1 MNTALTIISLGM
13 FVFILVYSL
22 KRAKQKKQAQEE
34 ELQKIKAYGES
45 INDQTRIKKN

>member
-1 MNTALTIISLGM
+1 MNTALTIISLVM

-34 ELQKIKAYGES
+34 ELQKIKAYGEN